1 MEDRLKQVIFLHG
14 LAAGTY
20 TINVT
25 DAIGCTGSTTIT
37 ITQGTGVTA
46 TIATTPTSCSGI
58 NNGTITVTPGGG
70 SFPYQYSLN
79 GGPLQSSNVF
89 NGLAAGNY
97 TIRVVDVNGCNSTYP
112 VTINPGLH

>member
-1 MEDRLKQVIFLHG
+1 
-14 LAAGTY
+14 
-20 TINVT
+20 VT

-58 NNGTITVTPGGG
+58 NNGMITVTPGGG

-89 NGLAAGNY
+89 SGLAGGNY
-97 TIRVVDVNGCNSTYP
+97 TIKVVDVNGCNSTYP
-112 VTINPGLH
+112 VTINQALH